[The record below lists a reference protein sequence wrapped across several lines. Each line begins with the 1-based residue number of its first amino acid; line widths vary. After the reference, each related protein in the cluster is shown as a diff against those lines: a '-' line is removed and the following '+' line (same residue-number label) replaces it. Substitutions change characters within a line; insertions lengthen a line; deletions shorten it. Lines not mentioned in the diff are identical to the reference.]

1 MREKEVKDDIKILV
15 LSNWKD
21 KVAIA
26 RDGEE
31 GIDKVKSSVR
41 GFVKANKC

>member
-21 KVAIA
+21 KVAID

-31 GIDKVKSSVR
+31 GIDKVKSSVW

>member
-15 LSNWKD
+15 LSND
-21 KVAIA
+21 KVAID

-31 GIDKVKSSVR
+31 GIDKVKSSVW